1 MRVLLRAGKNLAQR
15 RLLLEKNLQSRIGYT
30 TTDNCPRSAR
40 ARIIRGNN
48 MFTENLSRRTFLKF
62 SGVAAAGLGL
72 AACGGGSGDSDG
84 ASAEGAF
91 KLGGIGPITGAA
103 AIYGNATKYGAQVA
117 VDAINE
123 AAGKSVFVLNWQ
135 DDEHDPEKSVN
146 AYNTLKDW
154 GMQILVGTTTTAPC
168 VAVSTE
174 TNADSI
180 FQLTPSASSTD
191 VIGGQADEDGNVTI
205 PRKDNV
211 FQMCFT
217 DPNQGTAS
225 AKYIAEQKLGSKIA
239 IIYNNAD
246 AYSTG
251 IYRKFAA
258 EAETLGLEV
267 VSTTTFTDDNASDF
281 TVQLGKAKSANAD
294 LVFLPIYYTP
304 ASLILTQANTMGYA
318 PKFFGVDGM
327 DGILT
332 VEGFDTKLAEG
343 VMLLTPFVATAS
355 DAATQDF
362 VAKYKKLANEEP
374 NQFAADAFDC
384 VMAIDLAIKQAGV
397 DASASAA
404 EICDALVKLFAGGQ
418 ITYSG
423 LTGEN
428 MSWSD
433 TGEVTK
439 DPKGMVIVN
448 GVYEPMDEQ
457 GTQAAAEAQDANEV
471 AEEAATEEGAAA
483 DETAAENADAEV
495 PAE

>member
-1 MRVLLRAGKNLAQR
+1 MTFDMG
-15 RLLLEKNLQSRIGYT
+15 I
-30 TTDNCPRSAR
+30 
-40 ARIIRGNN
+40 
-48 MFTENLSRRTFLKF
+48 SRRSFVKL
-62 SGVAAAGLGL
+62 SGIAAAGMGL
-72 AACGGGSGDSDG
+72 SACGGSGSSDSGSTDS
-84 ASAEGAF
+84 APAAEGAL
-91 KLGGIGPITGAA
+91 KIGGIGPITGAA
-103 AIYGNATKYGAQVA
+103 AIYGNATKNGAQVA
-117 VDAINE
+117 VDAINKE
-123 AAGKSVFVLNWQ
+123 EGEGKTLLELNWQ

-174 TNADSI
+174 SNADQI
-180 FQLTPSASSTD
+180 FELTPSASSTD

-225 AKYIAEQKLGSKIA
+225 AKYIANQKLGTKIA

-251 IYRKFAA
+251 IYRKFES
-258 EAETLGLEV
+258 EAKALNLEI
-267 VSTTTFTDDNASDF
+267 VSTTTFTDDSATDF
-281 TVQLGKAKSANAD
+281 TVQLNEAKSAGAD

-343 VMLLTPFVATAS
+343 VMLLTPFVATAT
-355 DAATQDF
+355 DAKTQAF
-362 VAKYKKLANEEP
+362 VKAYKELTGTDEDP
-374 NQFAADAFDC
+374 NQFAADAYDC
-384 VMAIDLAIKQAGV
+384 VYAIWEAIKSADIKTDGTAQDLCKQLI
-397 DASASAA
+397 DA
-404 EICDALVKLFAGGQ
+404 FTGGF
-418 ITYSG
+418 TYSG

-428 MSWSD
+428 MTWSN

-439 DPKGMVIVN
+439 DPKGMIIKN
-448 GVYEPMDEQ
+448 GVYEPMDS
-457 GTQAAAEAQDANEV
+457 
-471 AEEAATEEGAAA
+471 
-483 DETAAENADAEV
+483 
-495 PAE
+495 